1 MSTEPE
7 MEGTRPKDPPSSSE
21 TKGRGGLVGFVASDH
36 RYVFLGTSALA
47 LVGLA
52 LANQPHSA
60 SSFLARSYA
69 VEVVLYYVLVAWIV
83 VSLVALVNKL
93 AKWRGDEYAKT
104 SSFKRPQAVRA
115 ERICSYV
122 VWAIVATFVVDRV
135 VVGAADL
142 VSSSIAQ
149 SKNPTDF
156 FSSAVYMIYS
166 MRDEFATGIVNTVI
180 LAVVGTVIAFFLAIL
195 LVFLRLQTIERTDDD
210 FVRLL
215 KTVGSGFAR
224 VYSAVVRG
232 TPMMVQ
238 GLIIYYGGT
247 SLLTA
252 RGMSATQILGVWPP
266 FTAAM
271 VTIAL
276 NSTAYMMEVLRSGIG
291 AVDPGQAE
299 AARSLGL
306 SQWQAMRSVVFPQGI
321 LNAVPAL
328 SNELV
333 INIKDS
339 SVLMVIG
346 VVELMFASRTIT
358 GVYYKQLPVYVVT
371 AVCYLVLTMLAT
383 KLLNVL
389 AVRLGAKPSDGVT
402 SSN

>member
-1 MSTEPE
+1 MNSTA
-7 MEGTRPKDPPSSSE
+7 EGVT
-21 TKGRGGLVGFVASDH
+21 GRKERHGIAGFFLNDH
-36 RYVFLGTSALA
+36 RYVFLGTSVFALLG
-47 LVGLA
+47 LV
-52 LANQPHSA
+52 LANQPHS
-60 SSFLARSYA
+60 SWSFLAGSYA
-69 VEVVLYYVLVAWIV
+69 VEVVLYYALVAWLV
-83 VSLVALVNKL
+83 VSAVALVNKL
-93 AKWRGDEYAKT
+93 ARWKGDAYAKT
-104 SSFKRPQAVRA
+104 SPFKRPKALKV

-122 VWAIVATFVVDRV
+122 VWAIVVVFFFDRV
-135 VVGAADL
+135 VMGAADL
-142 VSSSIAQ
+142 IASSIAL
-149 SKNPTDF
+149 SSNPTDF
-156 FSSAVYMIYS
+156 FASSVYMIYN
-166 MRDEFATGIVNTVI
+166 MRDEFLLGILNTII
-180 LAVVGTVIAFFLAIL
+180 LAVVGTVVAFFLALL
-195 LVFLRLQTIERTDDD
+195 LVFLRLQTPDRTDND
-210 FVRLL
+210 FVRFL

-247 SLLTA
+247 SILAA
-252 RGMSATQILGVWPP
+252 RGMTPSQILGVWPP
-266 FTAAM
+266 FTAAL

-291 AVDPGQAE
+291 AVDPGQTE

-321 LNAVPAL
+321 LNSIPAL

-346 VVELMFASRTIT
+346 VVELMFASRTIV
-358 GVYYKQLPVYVVT
+358 GAYYKQLPVYVVT
-371 AVCYLVLTMLAT
+371 AVVYLILTMLAT
-383 KLLNVL
+383 KLLNVM
-389 AVRLGAKPSDGVT
+389 AVHLGAKPSNGPT

>member
-1 MSTEPE
+1 MSTEQERGHNQPVQ
-7 MEGTRPKDPPSSSE
+7 PPSNQ
-21 TKGRGGLVGFVASDH
+21 KPKKRGGFVGFFVNDH
-36 RYVFLGTSALA
+36 RYVFLGTSVFALI
-47 LVGLA
+47 GLA

-60 SSFLARSYA
+60 SSFLAHSYA
-69 VEVVLYYVLVAWIV
+69 FEALLYYVLVAWIA

-93 AKWRGDEYAKT
+93 AKWKDDQYAKT
-104 SSFKRPQAVRA
+104 SPFKKPQAVKV

-122 VWAIVATFVVDRV
+122 VWAIVVVFVIDRV
-135 VVGAADL
+135 VLGAADL
-142 VSSSIAQ
+142 ISTSIAQ

-166 MRDEFATGIVNTVI
+166 MRDEFVTGIINTII
-180 LAVVGTVIAFFLAIL
+180 LAVIGTVIAFFLALL
-195 LVFLRLQTIERTDDD
+195 LVFLRLQTIDRTDND
-210 FVRLL
+210 FVRFL
-215 KTVGSGFAR
+215 KTIGSGFAR

-266 FTAAM
+266 FTAAL

-291 AVDPGQAE
+291 AVDPGQTE

-321 LNAVPAL
+321 LNAIPAL

-371 AVCYLVLTMLAT
+371 AICYLILTMLAT
-383 KLLNVL
+383 KLLNIL
-389 AVRLGAKPSDGVT
+389 AVHLGAKPSDGVT

>member
-1 MSTEPE
+1 
-7 MEGTRPKDPPSSSE
+7 
-21 TKGRGGLVGFVASDH
+21 
-36 RYVFLGTSALA
+36 
-47 LVGLA
+47 
-52 LANQPHSA
+52 
-60 SSFLARSYA
+60 
-69 VEVVLYYVLVAWIV
+69 
-83 VSLVALVNKL
+83 
-93 AKWRGDEYAKT
+93 
-104 SSFKRPQAVRA
+104 
-115 ERICSYV
+115 
-122 VWAIVATFVVDRV
+122 
-135 VVGAADL
+135 
-142 VSSSIAQ
+142 
-149 SKNPTDF
+149 
-156 FSSAVYMIYS
+156 
-166 MRDEFATGIVNTVI
+166 
-180 LAVVGTVIAFFLAIL
+180 
-195 LVFLRLQTIERTDDD
+195 
-210 FVRLL
+210 
-215 KTVGSGFAR
+215 
-224 VYSAVVRG
+224 
-232 TPMMVQ
+232 
-238 GLIIYYGGT
+238 
-247 SLLTA
+247 
-252 RGMSATQILGVWPP
+252 MSATQILGVWPP